1 MLLLAGFHRVIQQS
15 SGIGS
20 SDKLIGKSKDVTSP
34 KAQVTDRKGNWQ
46 CDNTAIQLQQTG
58 GKPLSLAEGAGRRL
72 QVTARR
78 PEDGYMILVIEWE
91 DTYPR
96 SFLVDAD

>member
-34 KAQVTDRKGNWQ
+34 KAQVTDRKGN
-46 CDNTAIQLQQTG
+46 
-58 GKPLSLAEGAGRRL
+58 LA
-72 QVTARR
+72 
-78 PEDGYMILVIEWE
+78 M
-91 DTYPR
+91 
-96 SFLVDAD
+96 

>member
-1 MLLLAGFHRVIQQS
+1 MLLLVGFHRVIQQS

-46 CDNTAIQLQQTG
+46 CDNTAIQLTANGGQTFI
-58 GKPLSLAEGAGRRL
+58 LGRRRRS
-72 QVTARR
+72 QVT
-78 PEDGYMILVIEWE
+78 GHSSK
-91 DTYPR
+91 T
-96 SFLVDAD
+96 